1 MGAGGNIV
9 QPILRT
15 VHLAAWKGDAV
26 ILNHEIKAP
35 RGESHKI
42 ERPRF
47 LSQWSKLCNLGCLFG
62 FVEAS
67 VNFFFHL
74 FLC

>member
-15 VHLAAWKGDAV
+15 VVHLAAWKGDAV
-26 ILNHEIKAP
+26 ILDHETAP

-42 ERPRF
+42 E
-47 LSQWSKLCNLGCLFG
+47 GT
-62 FVEAS
+62 
-67 VNFFFHL
+67 
-74 FLC
+74 

>member
-15 VHLAAWKGDAV
+15 VVHLAVWKGDAV
-26 ILNHEIKAP
+26 ILDHEIKAP

-42 ERPRF
+42 E
-47 LSQWSKLCNLGCLFG
+47 GT
-62 FVEAS
+62 
-67 VNFFFHL
+67 
-74 FLC
+74 